1 VIKKKNYAMQ
11 VNIINL
17 LDLIFNECNFQGH
30 KQDSL
35 GNKDQAIESQLN
47 CANIFKN
54 SKLIDAIILGLRSEQ
69 SFVRQKFIKFVEM
82 YVPYLRKFTREN
94 ETFKDDFRIQIE
106 KLIDCFC
113 ELLKRVDVSFFSSS
127 RKIGQLLQPIQK
139 TEGAFT
145 DQINNPSRSTSVKK
159 MNSINTRLS
168 FGENVGGNDN
178 LENLVI
184 NQESDIVLI
193 IGGLQ
198 CIINTCLDIKS
209 DGSQL
214 DEEQND
220 DDDLNEEEQIRIGK
234 ISKNEAGKKNGFL
247 GGIFGGGENNYFTPD
262 VFNDVKLSIKEK
274 LQNVIISCI
283 YCWNH
288 MDMLMWNDYHFTR
301 HGMFAYQHEDK
312 IKIQEKIRIK
322 RKNQK

>member
-1 VIKKKNYAMQ
+1 
-11 VNIINL
+11 
-17 LDLIFNECNFQGH
+17 
-30 KQDSL
+30 
-35 GNKDQAIESQLN
+35 
-47 CANIFKN
+47 
-54 SKLIDAIILGLRSEQ
+54 
-69 SFVRQKFIKFVEM
+69 M

-159 MNSINTRLS
+159 MNSMPTRLS

-209 DGSQL
+209 DGS
-214 DEEQND
+214 
-220 DDDLNEEEQIRIGK
+220 
-234 ISKNEAGKKNGFL
+234 
-247 GGIFGGGENNYFTPD
+247 
-262 VFNDVKLSIKEK
+262 
-274 LQNVIISCI
+274 
-283 YCWNH
+283 
-288 MDMLMWNDYHFTR
+288 
-301 HGMFAYQHEDK
+301 
-312 IKIQEKIRIK
+312 
-322 RKNQK
+322 